1 MELILMRHGTTQG
14 NLERRFIGT
23 LDVPLLP
30 QGEELARRV
39 GATLPAVEHIYRSPL
54 QRCRRTAEL
63 LWPGVEMTVVDE
75 LRESDFGP
83 FEGKNHEELKDDP
96 LYQAWL
102 GMGDRP
108 NFAAMPVGESAQQ
121 VTDRVSIGLERRRP
135 TPPAG
140 ALAGWEWCP
149 TAGPSW
155 PCWPSTAGR
164 AGLLRLDVSQLRRLP
179 GGAESGHPGADHSGG
194 VQGGEGAMSWG
205 VSHLLALLTGFCLDL
220 LLGDPHWAP
229 HPVRAVGVL
238 IAALEKLLRRLFPK
252 SPRRRGWPAA
262 RRWWRSPS
270 PFQPASPPCC
280 CGGCGLLSPWLA
292 FAAEALLCYQ
302 LLAAKS
308 LRDESGKVY
317 EALKAGD
324 LPGARHAVSMIVG
337 RDTERLDEAG
347 VAKAAVET
355 VAENASDGV
364 IAPLIFLALGGA
376 PLGMLYKAVN
386 TMDSMVGYKNDR
398 YLYFGRAAARL
409 DDALNFLPAR
419 IAGVLMC
426 LGGAAA
432 GYDGKN
438 AWRIFR
444 RDRKRHKS
452 PNSAHTE
459 AACAGALQL
468 QLAGPNYY
476 FGQLVDKP
484 TIGDDQRP
492 VEALDILR
500 AGRILYATA
509 FCPAA
514 LLRRAPADSAV
525 PVTPARRPT
534 RPPS

>member
-1 MELILMRHGTTQG
+1 MNDPYQILG
-14 NLERRFIGT
+14 
-23 LDVPLLP
+23 
-30 QGEELARRV
+30 
-39 GATLPAVEHIYRSPL
+39 
-54 QRCRRTAEL
+54 
-63 LWPGVEMTVVDE
+63 
-75 LRESDFGP
+75 
-83 FEGKNHEELKDDP
+83 
-96 LYQAWL
+96 
-102 GMGDRP
+102 
-108 NFAAMPVGESAQQ
+108 
-121 VTDRVSIGLERRRP
+121 
-135 TPPAG
+135 
-140 ALAGWEWCP
+140 
-149 TAGPSW
+149 
-155 PCWPSTAGR
+155 
-164 AGLLRLDVSQLRRLP
+164 
-179 GGAESGHPGADHSGG
+179 
-194 VQGGEGAMSWG
+194 
-205 VSHLLALLTGFCLDL
+205 
-220 LLGDPHWAP
+220 
-229 HPVRAVGVL
+229 
-238 IAALEKLLRRLFPK
+238 
-252 SPRRRGWPAA
+252 
-262 RRWWRSPS
+262 
-270 PFQPASPPCC
+270 
-280 CGGCGLLSPWLA
+280 
-292 FAAEALLCYQ
+292 
-302 LLAAKS
+302 
-308 LRDESGKVY
+308 
-317 EALKAGD
+317 
-324 LPGARHAVSMIVG
+324 
-337 RDTERLDEAG
+337 
-347 VAKAAVET
+347 

-509 FCPAA
+509 FFA
-514 LLRRAPADSAV
+514 LLLFCGV
-525 PVTPARRPT
+525 PLLILLFP
-534 RPPS
+534 